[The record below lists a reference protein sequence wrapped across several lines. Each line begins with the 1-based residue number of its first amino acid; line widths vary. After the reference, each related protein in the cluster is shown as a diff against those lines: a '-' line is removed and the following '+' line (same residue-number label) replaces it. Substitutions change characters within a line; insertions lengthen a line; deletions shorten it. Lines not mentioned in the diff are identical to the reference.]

1 MRHNARSST
10 ISKNCF
16 FVPQEVFSRI
26 QQFLQQKDAPCTG
39 TFLSSFAILR
49 IPPEQ
54 QHLWSPE
61 LSIEAEE
68 TAEGTL
74 IRGLFSP
81 KPPVWTFFASL
92 YFFVIFVGVAGG
104 FYGLIQLN
112 LGIKP
117 DAFWAVPLSL
127 VLLAGAYATA
137 YTGQKLSQE
146 QMVTMRDF
154 LEQSLNGK

>member
-1 MRHNARSST
+1 M
-10 ISKNCF
+10 
-16 FVPQEVFSRI
+16 
-26 QQFLQQKDAPCTG
+26 D
-39 TFLSSFAILR
+39 
-49 IPPEQ
+49 
-54 QHLWSPE
+54 
-61 LSIEAEE
+61 
-68 TAEGTL
+68 
-74 IRGLFSP
+74 
-81 KPPVWTFFASL
+81 FFASL